1 MRHKNQQV
9 LDALKPTRRPATKL
23 PALVLEGI
31 TNRNASPEAKAA
43 ASEYIAKARKPGK
56 W

>member
-1 MRHKNQQV
+1 MKRRNEIN
-9 LDALKPTRRPATKL
+9 LDAHKPTRRPATKL